1 MAEALRESDDIK
13 RQRNETTKEL
23 KELKEKIEGLKGD
36 RDSKTKTQTQ
46 NSQLGTNNSS
56 RDSAIEADLQEYEIE
71 TKNISLE
78 REHKSSEWGFTLSSD
93 DKHLIID
100 SVIKGSAADEKLKV
114 NDILIKVDDNPLNNQ
129 LKLVDDLL
137 KKNDLQI
144 VLTVQRKRVTRFVQT
159 ITFNVDKGQDHG
171 LVLETGYYVSRINAG
186 SVAAKEGNIAVGDRV
201 LSINDKAFDE
211 MPAYDV
217 MQLLDS
223 HNIVLQVIK
232 NSTNVCSQSH
242 TSSSAVSSSKPNAET
257 NSKSVNL
264 RERQKKM
271 VSCCSQTDNFMT
283 SQPTTRPPVPSDYQ
297 TLSRTS
303 GERNSGI
310 IASMNKALIS
320 SLSNSSTS
328 SSPGRE
334 AQSPPA
340 PTLLDKAYNK
350 LIGDRKFFG
359 DKKQSSKSK
368 QTFCEDETKTLAELD
383 KVLDKYSNGKVNEK
397 HSKYSKSGKSSKK
410 EKNGGTWPKYRG
422 HPPVP
427 SLQNYTNVNAVTTLH
442 PIKRKERKSLGI
454 FANTFIK
461 SDKSEKTYASV
472 QTSVPKKES
481 EQSSNISI
489 KDERMTPS
497 SFLTFEPASEAALI
511 DYERNSKRNS
521 VHSTRPSSLQS
532 SSLISN
538 NSSKAI
544 YSSIAQ
550 PFSGSKTDTL
560 DFKVYR
566 PTKTIANSPLDY
578 SVVSAQSKDK
588 NVLDYYKHRTNSK
601 QMRPHSVHDVLT
613 DVTAPSLS
621 LVVDHSSY
629 DSFHTPNASSPP
641 PNAAPIPPTRNSAFA
656 YYSIN
661 TPSALMPSVHAH
673 HNHFTPN
680 PHLTRGMGP
689 TTVRH
694 STNSPFISS
703 YISRSGDSLLSG
715 NESQLHSHDSSHSRS
730 VSAYQGS
737 VRPYAVKESLVN
749 RFSITPSPSPSQ
761 YSSGLF
767 AGPSPSHSMDIM
779 TNSSGVHMH
788 NMHQVRANSNTV

>member
-1 MAEALRESDDIK
+1 M
-13 RQRNETTKEL
+13 
-23 KELKEKIEGLKGD
+23 
-36 RDSKTKTQTQ
+36 KTQTQ

-56 RDSAIEADLQEYEIE
+56 RDSAIEADLQEFEME
-71 TKNISLE
+71 TKIIAIE
-78 REHKSSEWGFTLSSD
+78 REHKSSDWGFTLSSD
-93 DKHLIID
+93 DKHLFVD
-100 SVIKGSAADEKLKV
+100 SVSKESAADGKLKV
-114 NDILIKVDDNPLNNQ
+114 NDIVIKLNDNPLNNE
-129 LKLVDDLL
+129 LKVAEDLL

-144 VLTVQRKRVTRFVQT
+144 VITVQRKRATRFVQT
-159 ITFNVDKGQDHG
+159 ITFSVDKGQDHG

-201 LSINDKAFDE
+201 LSINDKATDE
-211 MPAYDV
+211 LADYDV
-217 MQLLDS
+217 MQLLES

-232 NSTNVCSQSH
+232 NSTNVCSQSAN
-242 TSSSAVSSSKPNAET
+242 SSSAVSSSKSSAEP

-271 VSCCSQTDNFMT
+271 VSCCSQTDNIMT
-283 SQPTTRPPVPSDYQ
+283 TQPTTKPLVPSDYQ
-297 TLSRTS
+297 TISRTN

-310 IASMNKALIS
+310 MAAMNKTLIS
-320 SLSNSSTS
+320 PLSNSSIS
-328 SSPGRE
+328 SSPIRE
-334 AQSPPA
+334 AQSSPA
-340 PTLLDKAYNK
+340 PTLLDKAYSK

-383 KVLDKYSNGKVNEK
+383 KVLDKYSNGKLADK
-397 HSKYSKSGKSSKK
+397 HSKNKFVKSSKK

-422 HPPVP
+422 HQPVP

-461 SDKSEKTYASV
+461 SDKIDKTYPPV
-472 QTSVPKKES
+472 Q
-481 EQSSNISI
+481 QSSAQKEPDRSSNNISI

-511 DYERNSKRNS
+511 DYERNSKRNYERNS
-521 VHSTRPSSLQS
+521 ALSARPTSLQS
-532 SSLISN
+532 ASVVSN

-544 YSSIAQ
+544 YSSVGQ

-613 DVTAPSLS
+613 DVTQPSMS
-621 LVVDHSSY
+621 LAVDHSSY
-629 DSFHTPNASSPP
+629 DSFHTPSASSPP
-641 PNAAPIPPTRNSAFA
+641 PNAVPIPPMRSSTGLA
-656 YYSIN
+656 YYSLN
-661 TPSALMPSVHAH
+661 TPSALLPTGHSH
-673 HNHFTPN
+673 HSHFSTN
-680 PHLTRGMGP
+680 PHLTRATGP
-689 TTVRH
+689 TTGRH
-694 STNSPFISS
+694 STNSAFISP
-703 YISRSGDSLLSG
+703 YISRSGDSLLG
-715 NESQLHSHDSSHSRS
+715 GHESQIHDSSHSRS
-730 VSAYQGS
+730 ISAYQGG
-737 VRPYAVKESLVN
+737 VRQYALKDNMVN
-749 RFSITPSPSPSQ
+749 RYSITPSPSPSQ

-779 TNSSGVHMH
+779 SSGAQSH
-788 NMHQVRANSNTV
+788 NMHQVSCFHLTSG